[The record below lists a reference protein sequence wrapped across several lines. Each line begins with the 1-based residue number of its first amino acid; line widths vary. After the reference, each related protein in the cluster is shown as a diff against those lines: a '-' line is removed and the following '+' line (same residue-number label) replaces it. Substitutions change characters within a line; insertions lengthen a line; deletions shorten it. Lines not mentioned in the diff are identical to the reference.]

1 MGRSCTVCE
10 HEERGQLN
18 RALVRGSESE
28 REIAS
33 RFGLTQAAVDRHRRN
48 HLRPYLAELIRED
61 PELAELSPLSE
72 IKGLYFRV
80 RRLLNQAEDAQDWPA
95 AKAFH
100 SEARRDLELLA
111 RVVGDIDDSPKINIL
126 ISPDVQQ
133 VIIGALSPYP
143 EARLAV
149 ADALAALE
157 TTTATG

>member
-149 ADALAALE
+149 ADALASLE
-157 TTTATG
+157 TTTG